1 MENPGSD
8 NPGSDHAGSD
18 HPGSDHAAR
27 GDPGPRVADSRDRG
41 DPASAGPS
49 SAAAPDAGRKT
60 NNAPQIPEEQAVTRG
75 RRWVAPM
82 TPPEALNAYVA
93 PRARRRRRKDWPV
106 LMLALVISALV
117 FVGCC
122 IAGFAMYSTRA
133 SLFK

>member
-8 NPGSDHAGSD
+8 NPGSDHPA
-18 HPGSDHAAR
+18 PE
-27 GDPGPRVADSRDRG
+27 DPGPDIPGAAAPDDSSNHADTTS
-41 DPASAGPS
+41 SGPS

-60 NNAPQIPEEQAVTRG
+60 NEAPQIPEGQAVTRG

-82 TPPEALNAYVA
+82 APPEALNAYVA
-93 PRARRRRRKDWPV
+93 PRVPRRRRKDWPV

-122 IAGFAMYSTRA
+122 IAGFAMYSTKGG
-133 SLFK
+133 LFK